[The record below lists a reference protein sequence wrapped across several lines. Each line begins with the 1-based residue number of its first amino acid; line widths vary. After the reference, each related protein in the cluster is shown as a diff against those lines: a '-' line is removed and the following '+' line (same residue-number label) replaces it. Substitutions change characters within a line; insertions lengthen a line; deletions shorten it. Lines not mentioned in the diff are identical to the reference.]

1 MYQRKSLPLCM
12 TDYLGDRKDPKTL
25 SLRFF
30 NYKSNTR
37 LYFGFNLFEI
47 KRTKT
52 LQPRDNCCEG
62 NLFFFPKYAY
72 IFQLIRLLPFC
83 LLHE

>member
-52 LQPRDNCCEG
+52 LQHRDNCYEG
-62 NLFFFPKYAY
+62 NLFFFQSMPT
-72 IFQLIRLLPFC
+72 FFS
-83 LLHE
+83 